1 MAGISTLAKMVAMK
15 HAGKALPKAVHTR
28 KSIPSG
34 SAIVKSKKEAAPRQT
49 GSERLEEEI
58 LKSEGAWVEDDYIP
72 IDQMDED
79 EYIAKFGIGESPKKY
94 TPFGPPKVEGK
105 LSELIKKIEKY
116 EGPMRKKPLS
126 RKEKLEKEVL
136 RLADIEDH
144 AKKSNRSFIQE
155 LEVRENAAPLLNP
168 SNPSIFDEQVKSIFN
183 ARDPKV
189 YISNTP
195 SELLA
200 KRNYRAKNFKGLR
213 LNTQKRLEENLS
225 KKEAKRIIGES
236 DGLPT
241 ILFHSTTSKEA
252 FPTFELKKIKESGKK
267 EGHYGHDFLSTSTD
281 PTVIRIFGLQ
291 RWLND
296 LKPEDHAKYSKL
308 MDKKWKTLTK
318 DEKKWFMDISDL
330 EERSRGA
337 RTIVGVGKVKKLFDY
352 NKNED
357 RDVLLKYLE
366 EKNPVWDV
374 RNSKTK
380 KYNDLSLANKI
391 SFKTNLKNG
400 SWRFMETP
408 SVKEAVQELGYD
420 AFTTTERG
428 GKNVMLF
435 NPKEQFI
442 PIFDPKMQSTVG
454 FNMGG
459 SIKTNPYLRGL
470 V

>member
-1 MAGISTLAKMVAMK
+1 MAGLTQLAKFIAMK

-34 SAIVKSKKEAAPRQT
+34 STIVKSKKEAAPRQT

-58 LKSEGAWVEDDYIP
+58 LKSEGAWIEDDYIP
-72 IDQMDED
+72 IED
-79 EYIAKFGIGESPKKY
+79 APKKY
-94 TPFGPPKVEGK
+94 SPFGPPKLEGK
-105 LSELIKKIEKY
+105 LSELIKKIENY
-116 EGPMRKKPLS
+116 EGPIQKKPLS
-126 RKEKLEKEVL
+126 RKEKLEKEIL
-136 RLADIEDH
+136 READIKDH

-155 LEVRENAAPLLNP
+155 LEVREGAAPLLNP

-189 YISNTP
+189 YISHNP
-195 SELLA
+195 SELLE

-213 LNTQKRLEENLS
+213 LNTQKRLEENLG

-241 ILFHSTTSKEA
+241 ILFHSTMSKEP
-252 FPTFELKKIKESGKK
+252 FPTFDKKQIKESGKK

-281 PTVIRIFGLQ
+281 PTVIQMFGLQ

-296 LKPEDHAKYSKL
+296 LTPEDISKYSNL

-318 DEKKWFMDISDL
+318 DEKKWFIDISDL

-374 RNSKTK
+374 RDSKTK
-380 KYNDLSLANKI
+380 KYNDLSLAKKI
-391 SFKTNLKNG
+391 SFKNHLKDG

-408 SVKEAVQELGYD
+408 SVKEAVQKLGYD
-420 AFTTTERG
+420 AFTTTEG
-428 GKNVMLF
+428 GAKNVMFF
-435 NPKEQFI
+435 NPKEQFV
-442 PIFDPKMQSTVG
+442 PVFDPKMQSTVG

>member
-1 MAGISTLAKMVAMK
+1 MAGLSALAKIIAK
-15 HAGKALPKAVHTR
+15 QHAGKALPKAVHTR
-28 KSIPSG
+28 KSIPSS

-49 GSERLEEEI
+49 WSERLEEEM
-58 LKSEGAWVEDDYIP
+58 LKSEEAAVKQLKAEGYDPSDDVSIV
-72 IDQMDED
+72 D
-79 EYIAKFGIGESPKKY
+79 AKYS
-94 TPFGPPKVEGK
+94 PFGPPKVEGK
-105 LSELIKKIEKY
+105 LSDILVKDKELVDKEIDLKKL
-116 EGPMRKKPLS
+116 KKQLLM
-126 RKEKLEKEVL
+126 LE
-136 RLADIEDH
+136 DN

-183 ARDPKV
+183 ARDPQV
-189 YISNTP
+189 YISRTP
-195 SELLA
+195 SKLLA

-252 FPTFELKKIKESGKK
+252 FPTFELKKIKKSGEK

-281 PTVIRIFGLQ
+281 PTVIQVFGLQ

-296 LKPEDHAKYSKL
+296 LTPEDHAKYSKL

-330 EERSRGA
+330 EEMSRGA

-374 RNSKTK
+374 RHSKTK
-380 KYNDLSLANKI
+380 KYNDLSLAKKI
-391 SFKTNLKNG
+391 SFKTDLQNG

-408 SVKEAVQELGYD
+408 SVKEAVQKLGYD
-420 AFTTTERG
+420 AFTTTEGG

-435 NPKEQFI
+435 NPQEQFV